1 MAIATYADLQQAI
14 GAWLHRD
21 DLAARIPDF
30 IALAE
35 ARIARDVRMQRQI
48 KTQTLSTQAGVPTVA
63 LPADWLEG
71 VRLTTDSPH
80 RVLEHVPGG
89 VLAQA
94 YPAAYSGPMRW
105 FVVEGDTL
113 TIWPTPADV
122 LQIECVY
129 YARIPALDATP
140 TNWLLQQHPGLYLFG
155 ALAEAAPFLQDDTR
169 APLWEGKYSADV
181 AQATAADA
189 RAVSSGSQ
197 LRMRAR

>member
-14 GAWLHRD
+14 GSWLHRD

-35 ARIARDVRMQRQI
+35 ARIARDIRMQRMLA
-48 KTQTLSTQAGVPTVA
+48 TTTLTTTPGVAAVA
-63 LPADWLEG
+63 LPADWLQSQ
-71 VRLTTDSPH
+71 RLTMDGPR
-80 RVLEHVPGG
+80 RVLEYVPGG
-89 VLAQA
+89 MAAVAYTAAQA
-94 YPAAYSGPMRW
+94 GAPRW
-105 FVVEGDTL
+105 FTVEGQDLVLWPVPDT
-113 TIWPTPADV
+113 AQ
-122 LQIECVY
+122 QIDCTY
-129 YARIPALDATP
+129 YARFAALASTP